1 MLHFPGPLGLEII
14 HGIIATIVCCFLLDF
29 YNHKQNNIKMNIL
42 NDFIFGGIGGI
53 FIGLF
58 YYLINLII

>member
-1 MLHFPGPLGLEII
+1 MLHFPGPLWLEII
-14 HGIIATIVCCFLLDF
+14 QGIIATIICCFLLDF
-29 YNHKQNNIKMNIL
+29 YNHKQHNIKMNIL